1 MIEERN
7 IQQMFSEK
15 VLIVDD
21 NIQTAEFIRCLLQEE
36 GFDSVV
42 ALTGREALQIVRE
55 QRTDIVVL
63 DVVMP
68 DMNGI
73 EVAASIKTLAASLFL
88 PIIMV
93 SALCTAEDKVAGLKY
108 ADDYITKPF
117 SGDELIARVKSL
129 LRIRRLHI
137 QLSQS
142 KLRYEC
148 LYENIPHFYLS
159 IDPDRKINECNRS
172 FREIYRSCKPEIIG
186 KDITSFFVEE
196 DRAILGDFLTYLANA
211 KRSSSHERIFTLLV
225 PEHDHS
231 VFVKINAVYMGAES
245 SGLSIVIAMEDVTRQ
260 VQLQEEKK
268 IARKQLYRS
277 ARLASIGTLA
287 SGVAHEMNNP
297 LTAILGFSS
306 ALLDRVEHDEKIDD
320 AELDQYLRIINV
332 EALRCRDIVENLS
345 RFAREADTTQTH
357 FSLNNCIND
366 AIQLVRSKAS
376 RANIT
381 IVNEVKDVIEVCAD
395 QNKLEQVFVN
405 ILSNA
410 VEFCQQGAVVKII
423 VSMPVDSTKGF
434 TIKIIDNGPGIKQE
448 ILPIV
453 FDPFFTTKAVGNGT
467 GMGLAICHKIMEE
480 INGSIDINSE
490 EEMGTSVILNF
501 PAMKK
506 KTEDD
511 GEE

>member
-1 MIEERN
+1 MIEKSNTPPLNGET
-7 IQQMFSEK
+7 

-21 NIQTAEFIRCLLQEE
+21 NPQTAEFIRCLLLED
-36 GFDSVV
+36 GFNSVV
-42 ALTGREALQIVRE
+42 ALTGRDALQIARE
-55 QRTDIVVL
+55 QRIDIVVL

-73 EVAASIKTLAASLFL
+73 EVAANIKTLAASLFL

-108 ADDYITKPF
+108 ADDYLTKPF
-117 SGDELIARVKSL
+117 FGDELIARVKSL

-172 FREIYRSCKPEIIG
+172 FREIFRSCKPEIIG
-186 KDITSFFVEE
+186 KDILSFFVEE
-196 DRAILGDFLTYLANA
+196 DQPILKDFLTSLENS

-225 PEHDHS
+225 PQHNHP
-231 VFVKINAVYMGAES
+231 VFVKLNAVYMGAES
-245 SGLSIVIAMEDVTRQ
+245 SGLSIVVAMEDVTRQ
-260 VQLQEEKK
+260 MGLQEEKK

-320 AELDQYLRIINV
+320 EELDQYLRIINV

-357 FSLNNCIND
+357 FSLTNCIND

-376 RANIT
+376 RANIS
-381 IVNEVKDVIEVCAD
+381 IVNEIKEVIEVYAD

-405 ILSNA
+405 ILSNS
-410 VEFCQQGAVVKII
+410 VEFCQQGAAVRIFASV
-423 VSMPVDSTKGF
+423 PVDYTKGF
-434 TIKIIDNGPGIKQE
+434 TIKILDNGPGIKQE

-453 FDPFFTTKAVGNGT
+453 FDPFFTTKTVGNGT

-480 INGSIDINSE
+480 NNGTIDITSE
-490 EEMGTSVILNF
+490 EGAGTSVILNF
-501 PAMKK
+501 TVMKK
-506 KTEDD
+506 KTEDT

>member
-1 MIEERN
+1 MSENTIPPFLEEK
-7 IQQMFSEK
+7 I
-15 VLIVDD
+15 LIVDD
-21 NIQTAEFIRCLLQEE
+21 NQQTAEYIRCLLEE
-36 GFDSVV
+36 DGFDSVV
-42 ALTGREALQIVRE
+42 ALTGKEALEIVKE
-55 QRTDIVVL
+55 LKVDLVIL
-63 DVVMP
+63 DVIMP

-73 EVAASIKTLAASLFL
+73 DVAAEIKASSASLFL
-88 PIIMV
+88 PVIMV
-93 SALCTAEDKVAGLKY
+93 SALGAAEDKVAGLKF

-117 SGDELIARVKSL
+117 SGDELIARVRTL
-129 LRIRRLHI
+129 LRTRRLHI

-159 IDPDRKINECNRS
+159 IDPERKINECNRS
-172 FREIYRSCKPEIIG
+172 FREVYQICKPEIIG
-186 KDITSFFVEE
+186 KEITSFFAEE
-196 DRAILGDFLTYLANA
+196 DRSILAGFLDDLEKT
-211 KRSSSHERIFTLLV
+211 KKSSSHDRIFTMSV
-225 PEHDHS
+225 PQSDHP
-231 VFVKINAVYMGAES
+231 VFVKLNAVYMGEET
-245 SGLSIVIAMEDVTRQ
+245 SGWAIVIAMEDVTKQ
-260 VQLQEEKK
+260 VQLQEEQK

-306 ALLDRVEHDEKIDD
+306 ALLDRVDHHESIDD

-345 RFAREADTTQTH
+345 RFAREADVTQKH

-381 IVNEVKDVIEVCAD
+381 ISNELKEVIEIYAD

-405 ILSNA
+405 LLSNA
-410 VEFCQQGAVVKII
+410 IEFCQSGAMVKI
-423 VSMPVDSTKGF
+423 VPVTPVDTSKGF
-434 TIKIIDNGPGIKQE
+434 TIKIVDNGPGIKPD
-448 ILPIV
+448 ILPKV
-453 FDPFFTTKAVGNGT
+453 FDPFFTTKTVGTGT

-480 INGSIDINSE
+480 TSGSIDIISE
-490 EEMGTSVILNF
+490 EGNGTSVVLHF
-501 PAMKK
+501 PAQK
-506 KTEDD
+506 KTAEDT

>member
-1 MIEERN
+1 M
-7 IQQMFSEK
+7 SENSIPELSNEK
-15 VLIVDD
+15 ILIVDD
-21 NIQTAEFIRCLLQEE
+21 NKQTAEFIQCLLQED
-36 GFDSVV
+36 GFGSVI
-42 ALTGREALQIVRE
+42 ALTGREALQIIRD
-55 QRTDIVVL
+55 QRIDIVIL

-73 EVAASIKTLAASLFL
+73 DVAANIKTLASSLFL

-108 ADDYITKPF
+108 ADDYLTKPF

-159 IDPDRKINECNRS
+159 IDTEKKINECNRS

-196 DRAILGDFLTYLANA
+196 DRSILNGFLTDLE
-211 KRSSSHERIFTLLV
+211 KTKKSSSHNRIFTLLV
-225 PEHDHS
+225 PQHGHP
-231 VFVKINAVYMGAES
+231 VFVKINAVYMGEES
-245 SGLSIVIAMEDVTRQ
+245 SGLSIVIALEDVTRQ
-260 VQLQEEKK
+260 VQLQDEQK

-320 AELDQYLRIINV
+320 AELDQYLKIINV

-345 RFAREADTTQTH
+345 RFAREADITQTH

-376 RANIT
+376 RVNIS
-381 IVNEVKDVIEVCAD
+381 IINELKEVIEVCAD

-405 ILSNA
+405 LLSNA
-410 VEFCQQGAVVKII
+410 IEFCPQGASVRIGAVPPIDI
-423 VSMPVDSTKGF
+423 SKGF
-434 TIKIIDNGPGIKQE
+434 TIKIIDNGPGIKPD
-448 ILPIV
+448 ILPKV

-480 INGSIDINSE
+480 ASGSIDIISE
-490 EEMGTSVILNF
+490 EGRGTSVILNF
-501 PAMKK
+501 PAQK
-506 KTEDD
+506 KTTEDS